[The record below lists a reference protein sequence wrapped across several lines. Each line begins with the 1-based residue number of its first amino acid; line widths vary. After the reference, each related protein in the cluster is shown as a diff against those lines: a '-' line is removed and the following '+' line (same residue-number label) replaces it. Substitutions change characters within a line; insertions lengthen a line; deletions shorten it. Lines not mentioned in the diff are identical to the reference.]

1 MSDVWHST
9 SLFVKSPLYKA
20 LFHLKVFLLNTSG
33 FIFIQTSCKWG
44 QYFPWLPSRILG
56 KGLVVDER
64 CQTTLFLFICF
75 LDTAII
81 RRPPSLSIVETKY
94 RIFYLLAFF
103 SNLAIDSSV
112 DLIFYTIVNCFP
124 FVGVLWSHCH
134 NRREKRIKIIEQFH
148 FGFVNFDWNTLSS
161 MCVQQKSLRLNLFA
175 VNLPWNSSE
184 IRQRYTYWPK
194 LFFVICYEAIEGKI
208 FQVFSKGAAFMVEE
222 FVFSRRRNGLQEART
237 NITSKLLFIYIRFK
251 EIDSTL
257 LQHKNMFCSTFN
269 NTHKK

>member
-33 FIFIQTSCKWG
+33 FIFIQTCKWG

-112 DLIFYTIVNCFP
+112 DLIFYTIVNCFS
-124 FVGVLWSHCH
+124 FVGAFEVIVTIGEKSESKSSSNFTSALSILIGIHFPPCAY
-134 NRREKRIKIIEQFH
+134 NR
-148 FGFVNFDWNTLSS
+148 
-161 MCVQQKSLRLNLFA
+161 SL
-175 VNLPWNSSE
+175 
-184 IRQRYTYWPK
+184 
-194 LFFVICYEAIEGKI
+194 
-208 FQVFSKGAAFMVEE
+208 
-222 FVFSRRRNGLQEART
+222 
-237 NITSKLLFIYIRFK
+237 
-251 EIDSTL
+251 
-257 LQHKNMFCSTFN
+257 
-269 NTHKK
+269 